1 MYQAPRG
8 MTDILPHEQAYW
20 SYIKRSVAA
29 ICGMYGYQRI
39 DTPIFEDSGL
49 FARGIGEE
57 TDIVRKEMYSLEDRG
72 GAKLTLRP
80 EGTASVCRAYIEH
93 GMSALPQPVRLYYV
107 AAIFRYERPQ
117 AGRYRQHHQF
127 GVEALGSTDP
137 ALDAEVIDMA
147 WRLYHD
153 LGLRGLALHLNSIGC
168 GGCRPQYLES
178 LKAYY
183 AGHKSSLCGD
193 CGRRLSTNPLRL
205 LDCKKDSCMHLA
217 QQSPRTVDFL
227 CQECARHFDD
237 VKSFLD
243 ILGLPAT
250 LDHRLVRGL
259 DYYTRTVF
267 EIGPAGE
274 TAAQATIGGG
284 GRYDRLIEQ
293 LGGRPTPGV
302 GFATGIER
310 LVLNLKSQEVAIQA
324 EASPK
329 VFVAYLGGD
338 AKKMALGLASQL
350 RVAGIP
356 VVGSVG
362 DRGLKAQLR
371 QANTANARCAV
382 IIGDEEVA
390 SQAVILRD
398 MLEGKQETVPA
409 DRLVEVL
416 SGSDMLASPRNRSL
430 DGRNRGVV
438 VPQSQQSE
446 DEKVNRV

>member
-8 MTDILPHEQAYW
+8 TIDILPHEQAYW
-20 SYIKRSVAA
+20 SYIRRSVAA
-29 ICGMYGYQRI
+29 MCGLYGYQRI

-57 TDIVRKEMYSLEDRG
+57 TDIVQKEMYSLEDRG

-117 AGRYRQHHQF
+117 AGRFRQHHQF

-153 LGLRGLALHLNSIGC
+153 LGLRGLVLHLNSIGC
-168 GGCRPQYLES
+168 GGCRPQYLEK

-183 AGHKSSLCGD
+183 SGHHSSLCGD

-205 LDCKKDSCMHLA
+205 LDCKKDSCVHLA
-217 QQSPRTVDFL
+217 QQSPRTVDSL
-227 CQECARHFDD
+227 CLDCARHFDD
-237 VKSFLD
+237 VKAFLD
-243 ILGLPAT
+243 VLGLPAT
-250 LDHRLVRGL
+250 LNHRLVRGL

-267 EIGPAGE
+267 EIGPAGQ

-284 GRYDRLIEQ
+284 GRYDGLIEQ
-293 LGGRPTPGV
+293 LGGKATAGI

-310 LVLNLKSQEVAIQA
+310 LVLNLKSQEVVIPA
-324 EASPK
+324 EVSPH
-329 VFVAYLGGD
+329 VLVAYLGGD
-338 AKKMALGLASQL
+338 AKKVALRLASTL

-371 QANTANARCAV
+371 QANSANTRYAV
-382 IIGDEEVA
+382 IIGDDEVG
-390 SQAVILRD
+390 SQTVILRD
-398 MLEGKQETVPA
+398 MVEGKQETVPA
-409 DRLVEVL
+409 DRLVETL
-416 SGSDMLASPRNRSL
+416 NGNRTL
-430 DGRNRGVV
+430 PPPGD
-438 VPQSQQSE
+438 
-446 DEKVNRV
+446 